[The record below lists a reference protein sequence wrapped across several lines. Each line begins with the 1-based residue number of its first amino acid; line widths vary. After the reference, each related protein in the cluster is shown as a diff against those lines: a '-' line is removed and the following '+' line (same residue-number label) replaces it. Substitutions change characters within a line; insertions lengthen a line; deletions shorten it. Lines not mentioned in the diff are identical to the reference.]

1 MSLKFHIFIKN
12 VICFI
17 QKPSSEHAAGS
28 IVKVCCVLSLNS
40 SQKAVRVTTLMK
52 RLRASEQ
59 GDSAASGAPADPNT
73 PSGAPAPPAGGSEG
87 VAASIK
93 AALSE
98 KAPDTQTAAISALPL
113 PAAARQEEQPQA
125 RCNGD
130 VPQML
135 PQTKAD

>member
-1 MSLKFHIFIKN
+1 M
-12 VICFI
+12 
-17 QKPSSEHAAGS
+17 PSSEHVSGS
-28 IVKVCCVLSLNS
+28 TDKVCCMLSLNLTPPYFFNY

-52 RLRASEQ
+52 RLRANDQ
-59 GDSAASGAPADPNT
+59 GESGASGLAEGAAADPNT
-73 PSGAPAPPAGGSEG
+73 PSGGAPAPPAGSGDG

-98 KAPDTQTAAISALPL
+98 KAPDTQTATVTALSL
-113 PAAARQEEQPQA
+113 PSEARQEEQPQS

-135 PQTKAD
+135 PQRKGD

>member
-1 MSLKFHIFIKN
+1 
-12 VICFI
+12 
-17 QKPSSEHAAGS
+17 
-28 IVKVCCVLSLNS
+28 
-40 SQKAVRVTTLMK
+40 MK

-59 GDSAASGAPADPNT
+59 GDSGASGLAAGAAADPNT
-73 PSGAPAPPAGGSEG
+73 PGGAPAPPVGSSDG

-98 KAPDTQTAAISALPL
+98 KAPDTQTATISALSL
-113 PAAARQEEQPQA
+113 PSAARQEEQPQA

-135 PQTKAD
+135 PQRKGD

>member
-1 MSLKFHIFIKN
+1 
-12 VICFI
+12 
-17 QKPSSEHAAGS
+17 
-28 IVKVCCVLSLNS
+28 
-40 SQKAVRVTTLMK
+40 MK

-59 GDSAASGAPADPNT
+59 GESGASGLAAGAAADPNT
-73 PSGAPAPPAGGSEG
+73 PGGGPAPPAGGSNS

-98 KAPDTQTAAISALPL
+98 KAPDTQTATISAISLPS
-113 PAAARQEEQPQA
+113 AAGQEEQPQA

-135 PQTKAD
+135 PQRKAE

>member
-1 MSLKFHIFIKN
+1 
-12 VICFI
+12 
-17 QKPSSEHAAGS
+17 
-28 IVKVCCVLSLNS
+28 
-40 SQKAVRVTTLMK
+40 MK

-59 GDSAASGAPADPNT
+59 GDSGASGLTPAAPGAAADPTT
-73 PSGAPAPPAGGSEG
+73 PGVAPAPPAGGTS

-98 KAPDTQTAAISALPL
+98 KAPDTQTATISALSL
-113 PAAARQEEQPQA
+113 PTAARQEDQT

-135 PQTKAD
+135 PQRKGD